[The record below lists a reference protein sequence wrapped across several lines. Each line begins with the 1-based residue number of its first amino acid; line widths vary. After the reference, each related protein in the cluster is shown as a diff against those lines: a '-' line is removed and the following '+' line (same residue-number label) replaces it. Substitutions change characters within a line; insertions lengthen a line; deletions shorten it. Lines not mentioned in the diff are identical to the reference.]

1 MITTYS
7 FQADFRNVAQR
18 LADDQRQGVRQSEH
32 VRRAPR
38 SAAEERESMRFQQ
51 QDASSDRVA

>member
-18 LADDQRQGVRQSEH
+18 LASDKRQRIQHAER
-32 VRRAPR
+32 VRRPARP
-38 SAAEERESMRFQQ
+38 AAEERERNRFDQE
-51 QDASSDRVA
+51 DASSERVA